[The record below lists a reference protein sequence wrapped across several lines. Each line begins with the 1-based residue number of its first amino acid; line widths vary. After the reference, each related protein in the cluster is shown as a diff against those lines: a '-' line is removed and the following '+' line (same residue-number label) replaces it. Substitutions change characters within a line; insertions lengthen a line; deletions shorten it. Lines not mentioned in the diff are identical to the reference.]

1 MLTIKNT
8 DVMQSCPNGGMNM
21 SKVSFIIEKDE
32 RNHQNIS
39 QKLFCEA
46 KKALMLGIMVVVLSF
61 LPFPTAPFLSNNTIV
76 AQAKETDTESLDNIR
91 LNIKSEKTLLTGET
105 STLRVYNLLENHKV
119 TFRSSDAEVVTVEKE
134 DNNTLILT
142 GQGVGTAEVV
152 VFVKNGFW
160 KVKTMKIRVVVG
172 PPVQSVKFV
181 ESKIVLKVGEKTT
194 VRAILKP
201 SNTVEKGKYKSEDS
215 SIASV
220 TTSTGCVTGK
230 SVGTVTIT
238 IVTDT
243 GATDECTI
251 EVVEE

>member
-1 MLTIKNT
+1 
-8 DVMQSCPNGGMNM
+8 M
-21 SKVSFIIEKDE
+21 SKVSFIIENDE
-32 RNHQNIS
+32 KNHQNTS
-39 QKLFCEA
+39 RKLFCEA
-46 KKALMLGIMVVVLSF
+46 KKALMLGIVMVVLSF
-61 LPFPTAPFLSNNTIV
+61 LPFPTTPFLSNNTLV
-76 AQAKETDTESLDNIR
+76 AQAKETETESVENMR
-91 LNIKSEKTLLTGET
+91 LNIKSEKTLITGET

-134 DNNTLILT
+134 DNSTAILT
-142 GQGVGTAEVV
+142 GQGVGAAEIT

-160 KVKTMKIRVVVG
+160 KVKTMKIRVIVG

-181 ESKIVLKVGEKTT
+181 ESKIVLNVGEKTT

-201 SNTVEKGKYKSEDS
+201 SNTVEKGKYKSGDS

-238 IVTDT
+238 IVTET
-243 GATDECTI
+243 GATDECII